1 MARGSE
7 AQVAK
12 KYLSTLIG
20 GKAMGCT
27 KCDRGLNWE
36 RSHSSPSKSSPELVD
51 RQGAVQHFWIF
62 VWGMGIFNVRKHIGL
77 IGGGGGQK
85 VAASVF
91 I

>member
-1 MARGSE
+1 MKDTLGYQHQDEKSLKPPCVTSTTHSGDFQRSNAQSVARGSE

-36 RSHSSPSKSSPELVD
+36 RSHSSPSEK
-51 RQGAVQHFWIF
+51 
-62 VWGMGIFNVRKHIGL
+62 
-77 IGGGGGQK
+77 
-85 VAASVF
+85 
-91 I
+91 